1 VRRLRT
7 VPEGCAALDGAP
19 GDALTAT
26 EGRLIRAN
34 GITLHYVEAGTGP
47 DLVWL
52 PGGNDHA
59 ELALYAQRGL
69 QERFRLI
76 GIDPRGQGRS
86 SVPADPDDY
95 RGELHVA
102 DLLGALD
109 ALGLERPLLGG
120 HSRGSRTVLEFAN
133 RYPARS
139 RAVVAVCAPA
149 YGGSNGRAERYRGN
163 AAALR
168 ESRLDAFL
176 RESRTAPRNPQRR
189 AQWEERLRSIGL
201 EPLAAQYEAL
211 ARRPFL
217 GDEIAGF
224 RVPALI
230 VSGER
235 DHLRPDCEA
244 LVQAVPGLRFA
255 LIPGAGHAPMSENP
269 DAYYAAVRPFLE
281 EHAG

>member
-1 VRRLRT
+1 M
-7 VPEGCAALDGAP
+7 
-19 GDALTAT
+19 TAT

-69 QERFRLI
+69 QDRFHLI
-76 GIDPRGQGRS
+76 GIDPRGQGCS
-86 SVPADPDDY
+86 TAPAAPDEY
-95 RGELHVA
+95 RGDLHVA

-109 ALGLERPLLGG
+109 ALGLDRPLLGG

-133 RYPARS
+133 RHPDRA
-139 RAVVAVCAPA
+139 RAVAAVCVPA
-149 YGGSNGRAERYRGN
+149 YGGSNGRAARYRGN
-163 AAALR
+163 AVALR
-168 ESRLDAFL
+168 EAGLEAFL
-176 RESRTAPRNPQRR
+176 RDSRTAPRNPQRR
-189 AQWEERLRSIGL
+189 AQWEERLRAIGL

-217 GDEIAGF
+217 GDEMSGF
-224 RVPALI
+224 TVPALI
-230 VSGER
+230 VTGER

-244 LVQAVPGLRFA
+244 LVRALPGLRFA
-255 LIPGAGHAPMSENP
+255 VIPGAGHAPMSENP
-269 DAYYAAVRPFLE
+269 DAYYAAERPFLE
-281 EHAG
+281 EYI